1 MLKQR
6 IFTAIVLIPLILWIL
21 TLSSQTLAWVM
32 AIFVLIGA
40 WEWAGL
46 CNWHNWKIRTIYSLL
61 FALSLFIIYHFW
73 YSINI
78 NYLLIIVCLW
88 WLIALY
94 WILAYQQNYNHIPTS
109 PLIKAVLGFF
119 ILIPPWIALFDLHNE
134 AKQWIIFLLVLI
146 WSADI
151 AAYFTGKKWGQKKL
165 ADKISPGKSWEGVVG
180 ALFISLLVALIYAI
194 FNSMS
199 GMTLLGFMLLCL
211 VTVIASIIGDLLE
224 SLFKRQVGMKDSS
237 QILPGHGGVLDRI
250 DSLTSAAPIFV
261 LGLIIGKLL

>member
-6 IFTAIVLIPLILWIL
+6 IFTAIVLIPIILWIL

-46 CNWHNWKIRTIYSLL
+46 SNLIRSIYSLL
-61 FALSLFIIYHFW
+61 FGLSLFIIDYFW
-73 YSINI
+73 SYINI
-78 NYLLIIVCLW
+78 DYILYIACLW

-94 WILAYQQNYNHIPTS
+94 WILAYQQNHNHLPTS

-119 ILIPPWIALFDLHNE
+119 ILIPPWIALLSLHNE
-134 AKQWIIFLLVLI
+134 DRQWVIFLLVLI

-151 AAYFTGKKWGQKKL
+151 GAYFTGKKWGQTKL
-165 ADKISPGKSWEGVVG
+165 ADKISPGKSWEGVAG
-180 ALFISLLVALIYAI
+180 ALFISLLVALSYAI
-194 FNSMS
+194 FNSMPL
-199 GMTLLGFMLLCL
+199 MTLLSFMLLCL
-211 VTVIASIIGDLLE
+211 ITVIASIIGDLLE

>member
-6 IFTAIVLIPLILWIL
+6 IFTAIVLIPIILWVL

-32 AIFVLIGA
+32 AIFVIIGA

-46 CNWHNWKIRTIYSLL
+46 CNLIRSIYSLL
-61 FALSLFIIYHFW
+61 FGLTLFIIYYFW
-73 YSINI
+73 SYINI
-78 NYLLIIVCLW
+78 DYILYIVCFW

-94 WILAYQQNYNHIPTS
+94 WILAYQQNHNNLPTS
-109 PLIKAVLGFF
+109 SFVKALLGFF
-119 ILIPPWIALFDLHNE
+119 ILIPPWIALLSLHNQ
-134 AKQWIIFLLVLI
+134 QWLIFLLVLI

-151 AAYFTGKKWGQKKL
+151 GAYFTGKKWGQNKL
-165 ADKISPGKSWEGVVG
+165 ADKISPGKSWEGVAG
-180 ALFISLLVALIYAI
+180 ALFISLLVALSYAI
-194 FNSMS
+194 FNSMPL
-199 GMTLLGFMLLCL
+199 MTLLGFMLLCL
-211 VTVIASIIGDLLE
+211 ITVIASIIGDLLE
-224 SLFKRQVGMKDSS
+224 SLFKRQAGIKDSS